1 MNKIKNKLEFNS
13 NSKNKIKDLIDIG
26 KCIKIINSQKHYQII
41 GINQSKK
48 ICWVREWPLNF
59 SSYKTFA
66 LSLDNITISTLCDIE
81 NNK

>member
-59 SSYKTFA
+59 SKYKTFA
-66 LSLDNITISTLCDIE
+66 LNTDEIIKSNICEIR
-81 NNK
+81 K